1 MQTECELV
9 FEPTL
14 RRTSLKYRKE
24 GKALVFSPF
33 SFHHLYLLLL
43 YYFENKKVL
52 KFTRIL
58 IYTLM
63 ALVGL
68 VAMYTL
74 LNAGNPEGL
83 LRPIF
88 PDPMDDVYI
97 AVFSSLGVFIL
108 GFFVFFFRDQE
119 GFQQLV
125 EINGERIRK
134 LRKKKKSDEEI
145 ADSILQ
151 AMAIRGG
158 FRYNLAKKKLIIY
171 LSKYH

>member
-1 MQTECELV
+1 
-9 FEPTL
+9 
-14 RRTSLKYRKE
+14 
-24 GKALVFSPF
+24 
-33 SFHHLYLLLL
+33 
-43 YYFENKKVL
+43 VL
-52 KFTRIL
+52 KPIRYLIYILMIL
-58 IYTLM
+58 I
-63 ALVGL
+63 GF

-97 AVFSSLGVFIL
+97 AIFSSLFVFIL

-134 LRKKKKSDEEI
+134 MRKKGKNDADI

-151 AMAIRGG
+151 AMGSRSGY
-158 FRYNLAKKKLIIY
+158 RHKLAKKKLMVY
-171 LSKYH
+171 LAGYR